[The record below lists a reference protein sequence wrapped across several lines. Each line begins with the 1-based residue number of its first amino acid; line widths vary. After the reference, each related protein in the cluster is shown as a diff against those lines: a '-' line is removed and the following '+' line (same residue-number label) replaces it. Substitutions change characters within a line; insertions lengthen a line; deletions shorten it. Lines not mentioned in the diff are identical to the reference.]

1 MKRLLGLLTTRTTA
15 MRFTLFVLT
24 GACAMAARE
33 QAEASALGRTPP
45 GQCLP
50 ADSVTTQ
57 TSPLLDSIA
66 NGLTVEMRATRDSLG
81 LPATSNVRSSVV
93 TQNTTCT
100 KAAST
105 IDSIAGTPPSG
116 RRVYVYKLGKFY
128 AVEDP
133 NRTAGGWRQI
143 AFFSS
148 SFAYQGSLAQ

>member
-1 MKRLLGLLTTRTTA
+1 MRLVLLVA
-15 MRFTLFVLT
+15 A
-24 GACAMAARE
+24 GACAVATQERAD
-33 QAEASALGRTPP
+33 ASAPGRTPP

-50 ADSVTTQ
+50 ADSITAQ
-57 TSPLLDSIA
+57 TMPLLDSIA
-66 NGLTVEMRATRDSLG
+66 NGLTADMQATRDSLG
-81 LPATSNVRSSVV
+81 LPMASNVRSSVV

-100 KAAST
+100 NAAAA
-105 IDSIAGTPPSG
+105 IDAIAGTPPSG

-148 SFAYQGSLAQ
+148 AFAYKGSLAQ